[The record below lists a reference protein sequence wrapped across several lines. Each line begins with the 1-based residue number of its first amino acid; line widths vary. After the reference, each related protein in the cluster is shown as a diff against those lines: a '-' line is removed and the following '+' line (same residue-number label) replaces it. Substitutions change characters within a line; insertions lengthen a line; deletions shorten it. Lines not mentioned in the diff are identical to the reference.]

1 MNMKGLNLNAVAP
14 AVAKIEMEQGEEP
27 LYEPMSAAQGTKKK
41 ALIAGLDAG
50 STQTRVILLDKESQ
64 DLKRTYII
72 PSMVQRVPD
81 MRELKPKSDII
92 YDRMDTAITNLTM
105 KPDAVFSN
113 VRLIRGRKTTDNN
126 FPELRIQSSVKK
138 TDEEVFYLNIIDAL
152 GYATMFKYAD
162 DVPEEIDVY
171 AGIALP
177 PDDMVSSKMINKFS
191 DKILGQYKWMHNDS
205 GINILINVKD
215 VVVSTE
221 PEAFFQAYYALLG
234 IAMPERVI
242 MVNTGG
248 RSTGLELLEN
258 GKAVTEISKTLKYGG
273 RQFLLDLNNK
283 IIQSDNNAI
292 ESNMSEDVLALAVKK
307 GYVKRGKRGRVDVIT
322 EIESL
327 CKDFAT
333 DYMSDVKT
341 NILDRRKLDL
351 NDVDEVI
358 MSGGLVRR
366 GDYDISISDFLG
378 DEIDKLAPDTEFTVV
393 EENYIPTGTTL
404 LAFQTFNDEL
414 EENEEDDLFQSDED
428 LVSDN
433 KIED

>member
-14 AVAKIEMEQGEEP
+14 AVAKVEMERGEEP
-27 LYEPMSAAQGTKKK
+27 LYETLSVAQGVGKKTI
-41 ALIAGLDAG
+41 IAGLDAG
-50 STQTRVILLDKESQ
+50 STQTRVKIIDKESQ
-64 DLKRTYII
+64 NINKTYII

-105 KPDAVFSN
+105 NPDPVFNN
-113 VRLIRGRKTTDNN
+113 VRLIRGRKTVDNN

-152 GYATMFKYAD
+152 GYAIAFNYSD
-162 DVPEEIDVY
+162 EVPTEVDVY
-171 AGIALP
+171 AGVALP
-177 PDDMVSSKMINKFS
+177 PDDMISSKLINKFRA
-191 DKILGQYKWMHNDS
+191 KILGQYKWMHNDS
-205 GINILINVKD
+205 GISILINIKD
-215 VVVSTE
+215 VVASTE
-221 PEAFFQAYYALLG
+221 PEAFAQAYYVLSG
-234 IAMPERVI
+234 VPMPERVI

-283 IIQSDNNAI
+283 IIQSENNTI
-292 ESNMSEDVLALAVKK
+292 ENIMSEDVLSKAVKK
-307 GYVKRGKRGRVDVIT
+307 GYVKRGKCGRVEVIP

-327 CKDFAT
+327 CKDYAT
-333 DYMSDVKT
+333 DYMSDIKT
-341 NILDRRKLDL
+341 NILDRRQLDL

-366 GDYDISISDFLG
+366 GEYDISISDFLG
-378 DEIDKLAPDTEFTVV
+378 DEINKLAPDTEFVVV
-393 EENYIPTGTTL
+393 EENYIPTGTIL
-404 LAFQTFNDEL
+404 LAFQTFNTELQNADDDEDFL
-414 EENEEDDLFQSDED
+414 SDDDLVD
-428 LVSDN
+428 DN